1 VSAGFKRISAKGQ
14 RVDPA
19 GNHMAAARLRIE
31 DCALPAVLKAKGGAA
46 TISDNRLRD
55 SADRLALVEKRAAS

>member
-1 VSAGFKRISAKGQ
+1 
-14 RVDPA
+14 
-19 GNHMAAARLRIE
+19 MAAARLRIE